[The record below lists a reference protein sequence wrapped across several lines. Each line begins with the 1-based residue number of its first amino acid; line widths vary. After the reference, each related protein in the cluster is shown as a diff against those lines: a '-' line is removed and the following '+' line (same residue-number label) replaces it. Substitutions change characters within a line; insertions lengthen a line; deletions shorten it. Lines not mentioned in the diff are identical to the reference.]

1 MEKIIV
7 LLIFL
12 VACSCPELTMDE
24 VHFKTV
30 DCKNKCINQS
40 NKTMIEYRFSYSGC
54 DETCEC
60 WYRDCIDNDSDGWNN
75 SIARNTPN
83 IIDCDD
89 NKSNYPTLYT

>member
-1 MEKIIV
+1 MLNNMEKIIV

-40 NKTMIEYRFSYSGC
+40 NKTMIEYRFSY
-54 DETCEC
+54 
-60 WYRDCIDNDSDGWNN
+60 IDRCYCAGIVDSMNELIGRPDMDVKGRGQ
-75 SIARNTPN
+75 A
-83 IIDCDD
+83 
-89 NKSNYPTLYT
+89 